1 MKLQEL
7 TPQQPAKNAAKVME
21 SYFGQSINV
30 ARLASSQ
37 AKAMLKKVQ
46 GLLREHRTQSSIHK
60 SEHNPAYL
68 KLVVLEQALQSRCR
82 EDVAQQ
88 QTNTMSGAAKIAGTV
103 GTSAGQLNKAVA
115 GATQGQ
121 TLSGAAKDASAAL
134 GAQVTK
140 LLSNPQAAQALK
152 SLLQKYGTQATAES
166 RSSLRTRLKEASEVQ
181 QAQVVLAA
189 QDLVDRIQKMLEDTS
204 EMQFKDLPALVD
216 SMKNDIG
223 TEQATQFNTT
233 VGSTLGTLV
242 QNLQQAKQG
251 MDEAIG
257 VVTGQDA
264 IAVPGQEPEAD
275 AGVVPADD
283 ADADLS
289 LDANL
294 PPEDE
299 EDAIELKDLGRERR

>member
-21 SYFGQSINV
+21 SYFGQTINV
-30 ARLASSQ
+30 ARLEPKQ

-46 GLLREHRTQSSIHK
+46 GLLREHRVQSSIHN
-60 SEHNPAYL
+60 SERNPAYL

-82 EDVAQQ
+82 EDMSQP
-88 QTNTMSGAAKIAGTV
+88 NTMSGAAKIAGQV
-103 GTSAGQLNKAVA
+103 GASAGQLNKAVSDT
-115 GATQGQ
+115 TQGK
-121 TLSGAAKDASAAL
+121 TLSGSTKDASAAL
-134 GAQVTK
+134 GAQVTQ

-166 RSSLRTRLKEASEVQ
+166 RKSLRTRLKEASEVQ

-216 SMKNDIG
+216 SMKSDIG

-242 QNLQQAKQG
+242 QSLQQAKQG

-264 IAVPGQEPEAD
+264 IAVPGQEPGAEMGAEPAPD
-275 AGVVPADD
+275 AE
-283 ADADLS
+283 ADLS

-294 PPEDE
+294 PAEDE
-299 EDAIELKDLGRERR
+299 EDQVELKDLGRERR

>member
-30 ARLASSQ
+30 ERLATDQ
-37 AKAMLKKVQ
+37 ARAMLKKVQ
-46 GLLREHRTQSSIHK
+46 GLLREHRTQSSIHN
-60 SEHNPAYL
+60 SERNPAYL

-82 EDVAQQ
+82 EDMAQP
-88 QTNTMSGAAKIAGTV
+88 NTMSGAAKIAGQV

-115 GATQGQ
+115 DTTQGK
-121 TLSGAAKDASAAL
+121 TLSGAAKDAGAAL
-134 GAQVTK
+134 GAKVTD
-140 LLSNPQAAQALK
+140 LLKNPQAAQALK
-152 SLLQKYGTQATAES
+152 TLLQKYGTQATAES
-166 RSSLRTRLKEASEVQ
+166 RKNLRTRLKEASEVQ

-257 VVTGQDA
+257 VVTGQDS
-264 IAVPGQEPEAD
+264 ITVPGADADVGAD
-275 AGVVPADD
+275 AGAEL
-283 ADADLS
+283 DADLS

-294 PPEDE
+294 PAEPEDE
-299 EDAIELKDLGRERR
+299 EDAVELKDLGRERR

>member
-7 TPQQPAKNAAKVME
+7 APQQSAKNAAKIME
-21 SYFGQSINV
+21 SYFGTSVDLSRI
-30 ARLASSQ
+30 ALKQ
-37 AKAMLKKVQ
+37 AQIMLKKVR
-46 GLLREHRTQSSIHK
+46 GLIREHRNQPTIHK
-60 SEHNPAYL
+60 SERNPAYL

-82 EDVAQQ
+82 EDFTQQ
-88 QTNTMSGAAKIAGTV
+88 PNTMSGAAKIAGAV

-115 GATQGQ
+115 DTTQGK
-121 TLSGAAKDASAAL
+121 TLSGAAKDASAAF
-134 GAQVTK
+134 GSEVTQ
-140 LLSNPQAAQALK
+140 LLQNPQAAQALK
-152 SLLQKYGTQATAES
+152 SLLLKYGTKATAES
-166 RSSLRTRLKEASEVQ
+166 RKTLRSRLKEASEVQ
-181 QAQVVLAA
+181 QAQVVLAS

-216 SMKNDIG
+216 SMKSDIG
-223 TEQATQFNTT
+223 TEQATQFNAT
-233 VGSTLGTLV
+233 VGSTLSTLV

-264 IAVPGQEPEAD
+264 IAVPGADADVGAD
-275 AGVVPADD
+275 AGAEL
-283 ADADLS
+283 DADLS

-294 PPEDE
+294 PAEPEDE